1 MARRRYMQEELELKY
16 AAHLQYQTTN
26 NEAEYEALLQG
37 LELAKSIGADSVII
51 QGNSLLI
58 INQVNEICEAKEDWM
73 KKYLNKVK

>member
-1 MARRRYMQEELELKY
+1 MQEELELKY
-16 AAHLQYQTTN
+16 AAHLQYQTTTH
-26 NEAEYEALLQG
+26 EAEYEALLKG
-37 LELAKSIGADSVII
+37 LELAKSIGAESVII